1 MQFVIHEKKM
11 VIFLFLYSHIFTTF
25 AADIFFKQN
34 NTILK
39 KSKFKYNHETLS
51 FEPIKRNFKA
61 FMRTAISFIFS
72 TTFVVLIAA
81 YFLFRYV
88 RSPKEIMLEREL
100 ENMEFNYSVLTDR
113 IVNLEAVLQDLQE
126 RDDNIYR
133 VILEADPIP
142 PSVREGAY
150 GGVERYSNLAIYT
163 NSQLI
168 INTTKRLDKIASQTY
183 VQSKSFD
190 EVFKLVTQKEEML
203 MSIPGILPTKGSLV
217 SFFGMRPHPRYKI
230 MKMHTG
236 VDLTAPSG
244 TPIYAAGNG
253 VVESVKY
260 MGGYGNAI
268 VVNHGF
274 NYKTLYGHLSSMNV
288 YPGQTVKRGQ
298 IIGKIGSTGNAVGPH
313 LHYEVHYKGVPI
325 NPINFFA
332 FDLSPAEYNE
342 VLLLSQ
348 SMGQSLD

>member
-1 MQFVIHEKKM
+1 
-11 VIFLFLYSHIFTTF
+11 
-25 AADIFFKQN
+25 
-34 NTILK
+34 LK

-51 FEPIKRNFKA
+51 FEPIKRSFKV
-61 FMRTAISFIFS
+61 FLRTAVSFLFS

-88 RSPKEIMLEREL
+88 KSPKEIMLEREL
-100 ENMEFNYSVLTDR
+100 ENMEFNYDVLTDR
-113 IVNLEAVLQDLQE
+113 MANLEAVLLDLQE

-133 VILEADPIP
+133 VILEADPILS
-142 PSVREGAY
+142 SVREGAY
-150 GGVERYSNLAIYT
+150 GGVERYSNLANYT

-190 EVFKLVTQKEEML
+190 EVFQLATQKEDML
-203 MSIPGILPTKGSLV
+203 MSIPGILPSKGTLV

-230 MKMHTG
+230 MKQHTG
-236 VDLTAPSG
+236 VDIAAPVG
-244 TPIYAAGNG
+244 TLIYATGNG

-260 MGGYGNAI
+260 MGGYGDAI
-268 VVNHGF
+268 IINHCF
-274 NYKTLYGHLSSMNV
+274 NYKTLYGHLSGMDVRS
-288 YPGQTVKRGQ
+288 GQTVKRGQ
-298 IIGKIGSTGNAVGPH
+298 VIGKMGSTGNAVGPH
-313 LHYEVHYKGVPI
+313 LHYEVHYKGVPL
-325 NPINFFA
+325 NPINYFA
-332 FDLSPAEYNE
+332 FDLSPEEYNE